1 MYARQWDFWVI
12 RQFYFQFFKVL
23 LNSWDSPAVKVD
35 AYSTGP
41 RIILSKVRQD
51 EDCFIGERFVLLAI
65 QCYAQFRPSLAVK
78 HSLRILGSSWSIS
91 IQILCFGCYPSKQRF
106 KTAKIFALK
115 NTKNNQ
121 YYISSV
127 QFSHSIVSDS
137 LAPHESQ
144 HARPPCPSPAP
155 GVHSNSPP
163 LS

>member
-41 RIILSKVRQD
+41 RITLSKVRED
-51 EDCFIGERFVLLAI
+51 EDCFIGERFALLAI

-115 NTKNNQ
+115 NTKNN
-121 YYISSV
+121 IISV
-127 QFSHSIVSDS
+127 QFSSVTQS
-137 LAPHESQ
+137 
-144 HARPPCPSPAP
+144 CPILWHPMNRSTP
-155 GVHSNSPP
+155 GLPVHHQLPEFTQTH
-163 LS
+163 LH